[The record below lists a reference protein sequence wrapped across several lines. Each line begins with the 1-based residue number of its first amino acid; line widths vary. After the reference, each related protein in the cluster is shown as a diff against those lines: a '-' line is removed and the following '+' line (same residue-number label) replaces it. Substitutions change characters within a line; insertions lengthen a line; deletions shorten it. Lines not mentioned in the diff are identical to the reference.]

1 MDIGKFRDLAAST
14 QMGRARLEERDTNQ
28 APFSETTVTAPN
40 RSSTGKLFS
49 RIGDFF
55 SRATK
60 SGKET
65 QATQNREVRQSFAE
79 ALRRAYPNAQS
90 SVIDKVTQHS
100 TKPLMVRDIKA
111 IMTDVELSNKVGAM
125 RFTVP
130 TSNQPISISPSL
142 IPRSTLQSVD
152 NLQTELQGKIDRG
165 RELVDK
171 LRHNTEDKPV
181 VPSKKDVSD
190 IMWFLH
196 VSAEGKAGAPFKAGA
211 ITVDDPGGRIR
222 EYLDRSGE
230 VYQRKSSHIGGFQK
244 VDGGAHRGIDFGGA
258 PNNLD
263 ELLPNGRSTVL
274 YGRLAQGTQQMPRE
288 MLFLKMESHGCRL
301 ASPSSKIRDGEGHGP
316 QDRKVKLGHDLK
328 AFFGHAFSFLGG
340 IGERSSGN
348 HAADSRKERVNKPFI
363 EGYKNLVSQMP
374 DAIKEILNRDD
385 PLSKSGGIRVM
396 SNNIDLVRDG
406 LMRGVGGHVPQPQ
419 FEEINLL
426 DEDAPPVQQQP
437 NVGQLVLGPNE
448 GINRQTAIEL
458 DQLLE
463 QASNLLLN
471 AYDDGD
477 IHLRIGNEVILAK
490 EDF

>member
-1 MDIGKFRDLAAST
+1 MDIGKFRDLAASN
-14 QMGRARLEERDTNQ
+14 QMGRARLEERDTQQ

-55 SRATK
+55 NRATK
-60 SGKET
+60 TGKET
-65 QATQNREVRQSFAE
+65 QAVQNSEVRQSFAE

-100 TKPLMVRDIKA
+100 TKPLMVRDIRT
-111 IMTDVELSNKVGAM
+111 ILTDVELSNKVGAM

-142 IPRSTLQSVD
+142 IPRSTLQQVD

-171 LRHNTEDKPV
+171 LRHNTGDKPV

-196 VSAEGKAGAPFKAGA
+196 VAAEGKAGAPFKAGA

-222 EYLDRSGE
+222 EYLDRSSE

-274 YGRLAQGTQQMPRE
+274 YGRLALDTQQMPRE

-301 ASPSSKIRDGEGHGP
+301 ASPSGKIRDGEGHGP

-363 EGYKNLVSQMP
+363 EGYQTLLNQVPPLVREML
-374 DAIKEILNRDD
+374 ERDD

-396 SNNIDLVRDG
+396 ANNIEQVHDALR
-406 LMRGVGGHVPQPQ
+406 RGEGTEVVQDEFEEVNILDEEVLPREQQPQ
-419 FEEINLL
+419 VEGPVLGPDQGIDRQKAIELERQLDVMINLL
-426 DEDAPPVQQQP
+426 SPY
-437 NVGQLVLGPNE
+437 N
-448 GINRQTAIEL
+448 
-458 DQLLE
+458 
-463 QASNLLLN
+463 
-471 AYDDGD
+471 DGD
-477 IHLRIGNEVILAK
+477 IELRIGNEVILNRYNL
-490 EDF
+490 